1 MGTIEIVVTV
11 GLVFWLLGLRVVP
24 EGHRMIVWRRGRF
37 FGVVGPGLMWIVL
50 LIDKTRRIHLDSEI
64 PNWGS
69 LTKEQLAEE
78 IARRAGATMR
88 YSA

>member
-1 MGTIEIVVTV
+1 MGTIEIVVTA
-11 GLVFWLLGLRVVP
+11 GLVFGLLGLRIVP

-37 FGVVGPGLMWIVL
+37 SGVVGPGLMWVVP
-50 LIDKTRRIHLDSEI
+50 LIHKTRRIHLDSEI

-69 LTKEQLAEE
+69 LTKGQLGEE
-78 IARRAGATMR
+78 IARRAGATTR